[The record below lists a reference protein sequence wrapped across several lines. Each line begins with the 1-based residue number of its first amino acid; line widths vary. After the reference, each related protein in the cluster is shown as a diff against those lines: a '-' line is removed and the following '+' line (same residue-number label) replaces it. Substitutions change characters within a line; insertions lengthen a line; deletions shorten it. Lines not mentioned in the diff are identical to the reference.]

1 VKPNVF
7 AYTMLLLYPLIAVGV
22 FRSLRPAVAA
32 VLLVV
37 CGDLFLPQDTSF
49 DLTGL
54 PVLAKDQFIYL
65 SVVVGALASVPGR
78 LASTRP
84 GFYEAMA
91 IVLAAGGAITT
102 LTNQD
107 PIRYGPTV
115 LPAMPWGD
123 FPSGAISDLL
133 WYLLPFWLGRAL
145 VRQGRDVRVIIATLA
160 GGGMVYSLLC
170 WVEIQLSPQLHVW
183 VYGFMPSAFVM
194 AYRWGGFR
202 PIVFMENG
210 LATSIFMAMAL
221 ISCAALAR
229 VRAPVL
235 RLPAR
240 PATGWLTV
248 TIVACKSVASAV
260 FGIVLGGAVLVL
272 KPRMLARI
280 AVLLCLLLSLYPAL
294 RLAKLFPVDTIGELA
309 YSFDET
315 RGKSLTGRFEVER
328 KMLDLARERP
338 WFGWGG
344 YSRNWPYDPETGES
358 LVVPDGYWIL
368 QLGSRGVLG
377 FVCAFGMLVIPVLG
391 AAMRIGKVRD
401 QRDQILLAALLLVI
415 AVRVVDQIPNGRWS
429 SLPVFLAGALYST
442 SRALVAEHA
451 RARRREAAAGLARP
465 SAAASGPGPGGE
477 PDPPAKRGPRLAD
490 LLRSATREPG
500 P

>member
-7 AYTMLLLYPLIAVGV
+7 AYAVLLLYPLVAVGV
-22 FRSLRPAVAA
+22 FRSFRPAVAA
-32 VLLVV
+32 VVV
-37 CGDLFLPQDTSF
+37 VICGDLFLPQDTGF
-49 DLTGL
+49 DLAGL

-65 SVVVGALASVPGR
+65 SVLVGALTSVPGR

-84 GFYEAMA
+84 GLYEAMA
-91 IVLAAGGAITT
+91 ILLAAGGALTT
-102 LTNQD
+102 VTNQD
-107 PIRYGPTV
+107 PLRYGPTV

-145 VRQGRDVRVIIATLA
+145 VRQGRDVRVIVATLA
-160 GGGMVYSLLC
+160 GGGLVYTLLC
-170 WVEIQLSPQLHVW
+170 WVEIQLSPQLHYW
-183 VYGFMPSAFVM
+183 VYGLMPSAFVL

-202 PIVFMENG
+202 PMVFMENG

-229 VRAPVL
+229 VHAPVL

-240 PATGWLTV
+240 PATGWLAV

-309 YSFDET
+309 YAFDEI

-344 YSRNWPYDPETGES
+344 YSRNWPYDPETGLS

-368 QLGSRGVLG
+368 QLGSRGLLG

-391 AAMRIGKVRD
+391 AATRVRRIPD
-401 QRDQILLAALLLVI
+401 PRDQILLAALMLVI

-429 SLPVFLAGALYST
+429 SLPVFLAGALHST
-442 SRALVAEHA
+442 SRALVAERA
-451 RARRREAAAGLARP
+451 RARRRRDAAEPRRDAAVAAGPA
-465 SAAASGPGPGGE
+465 PGGE
-477 PDPPAKRGPRLAD
+477 PDLPAERGPRLAD
-490 LLRSATREPG
+490 LLRTTREPG